1 LLNLPPK
8 NSKLKNNHTSNFGF
22 LFLILLIL
30 VLFNSQFFHL
40 RSKKEITSKEE
51 RVIIQHAS
59 EALKTL
65 DVPVGSILIY
75 GDEIIGEGHNTVK
88 SDTNI
93 SGHAEINAIND
104 AVKKMGLQKFNKLD
118 RDDLILVSS
127 FEPCEMC
134 RGAII
139 HYNIKHVYFMKN
151 KSAMD
156 WNKKQLKQLR
166 YEWDKRKID
175 GEPLQDSLFKLHPE
189 YPGR

>member
-1 LLNLPPK
+1 LLNLPSK
-8 NSKLKNNHTSNFGF
+8 NSKLKNNHPSNFGF

-51 RVIIQHAS
+51 KEIIQQAS
-59 EALKTL
+59 QALKTL
-65 DVPVGSILIY
+65 DVPVGSILLY
-75 GDEIIGEGHNTVK
+75 NEEIIGEGHNTVK

-93 SGHAEINAIND
+93 AGHAEINAIND

-134 RGAII
+134 RGAIL
-139 HYNIKHVYFMKN
+139 HYNIRHVYFMKN

-166 YEWDKRKID
+166 YEWHKRKID
-175 GEPLQDSLFKLHPE
+175 GKHLQDSLFNLHPE